1 MSMPSKIVETQ
12 YFLPVIACNAFYHC
26 LTTIIHFPFLY
37 SSEGKQQFLWRTET
51 IHSENTVYDSEYL
64 IERLKLSQLSSPS
77 TIGDKKK
84 VPFWRSEQMSHVHFK
99 TSILKF
105 CSEKKG

>member
-37 SSEGKQQFLWRTET
+37 SSEGKQQFLWRTEK

-77 TIGDKKK
+77 SIGDKKK
-84 VPFWRSEQMSHVHFK
+84 YLSGGQNKCHMCISKPPF
-99 TSILKF
+99 
-105 CSEKKG
+105 